1 MNELKG
7 VRAMK
12 PIVEGRP
19 YPVFIE
25 EKDVLIGVKNIGLRI
40 GNPKPGETQTTKMT
54 LTQARLLAY
63 SLLREV
69 EQREADMERLNEEA
83 RSLNTNERK

>member
-1 MNELKG
+1 MN
-7 VRAMK
+7 
-12 PIVEGRP
+12 PIVESRP

-25 EKDVLIGVKNIGLRI
+25 EEDVLMGVRYIGLRI
-40 GNPKPGETQTTKMT
+40 GNPKPGETQKTIMT

-83 RSLNTNERK
+83 RSLNTNQRT

>member
-1 MNELKG
+1 MN
-7 VRAMK
+7 

-25 EKDVLIGVKNIGLRI
+25 GEEIVMGVKYIGLRI
-40 GNPKPGETQTTKMT
+40 GNPKPGETQKTIMT

-83 RSLNTNERK
+83 RSLNKSERT